1 MNEVFLALMFAGN
14 TAVLLVTAAKVRA
27 WRKWIREYARLTL
40 EAAERAKGWANT
52 ARAEANFCEN
62 TAGRCRQMEIG
73 AQHAAERAARAT
85 GTDLAPTCGGATPP
99 PANPNGLK
107 LYAPPEQIAFGDPDL
122 RGAD

>member
-1 MNEVFLALMFAGN
+1 VNEVFLALMFAGN

-40 EAAERAKGWANT
+40 EAAERAKGWANA
-52 ARAEANFCEN
+52 ARAEANYCEN

-73 AQHAAERAARAT
+73 AQHAAERAARAL
-85 GTDLAPTCGGATPP
+85 GTEPNFAPTCEAAPKP
-99 PANPNGLK
+99 NPAGLRI
-107 LYAPPEQIAFGDPDL
+107 YGSDESDS